1 VRVPTEAC
9 FGRRIVFAPLR
20 RGAVSLRRSAQGQA
34 LIILLL
40 MISIGAMLVV
50 YGSSSEVARAVRAD
64 QKTRATL
71 EYARQA
77 LIGRAIGDANRP
89 GSLPCPDSNND
100 GSADLF
106 VGSNCP
112 TYIGRLPWRT
122 LGVGDLRDESGERL
136 WYALAPSFRDHP
148 GAPALNSD
156 SRGSLVVYSGSDA
169 TTISREAVAIVFA
182 AGPALPGQA
191 RDENTAL
198 CETIGKHIPRSRC
211 PTNYLD
217 GASGFSN
224 ATAAGPYITATS
236 GALHNDR
243 LAVIVTADFMPQV
256 EQRVAM
262 ELRNALIA
270 YRGTSTCR
278 CYPWATTADDGTS
291 DVGKSRGRI
300 PVRDAAPESWR
311 AGALPAYFASN
322 DWARVIYYSVAR
334 TALEN
339 NGKDCATCVEP
350 TLSIDGTA
358 GHELVLLTPG
368 AAIGARPRST
378 WADYLDDIENRN
390 EDDRYVTPVSRDST
404 RNRIY
409 SVATP
414 LAGCAANA
422 RVLLGNVPCGG
433 SDGALRTACESAR
446 KALESCSCAAAAATL
461 TSFPCTSTL
470 TGTRCEPAF
479 SQLQACTS

>member
-1 VRVPTEAC
+1 VRIPTEAC
-9 FGRRIVFAPLR
+9 FGRRVLR
-20 RGAVSLRRSAQGQA
+20 TSRCRGAASSRRAVRGQA

-40 MISIGAMLVV
+40 MVSIAAMLLV
-50 YGSSSEVARAVRAD
+50 YGSSSEVARTVKAD

-71 EYARQA
+71 EYAKQA

-89 GSLPCPDSNND
+89 GSFPCPDSDND

-106 VGSNCP
+106 VGSSCP

-156 SRGSLVVYSGSDA
+156 TVGSLVVYSGSDA

-198 CETIGKHIPRSRC
+198 CETVGKHIPRSRC

-217 GASGFSN
+217 AASGFSN
-224 ATAAGPYITATS
+224 ATAAGPYIAATT
-236 GALHNDR
+236 GPLYNDR
-243 LAVIVTADFMPQV
+243 LAAIVTADFMPQV

-262 ELRNALIA
+262 DVRNALMA
-270 YRGTSTCR
+270 YKATSTCQ
-278 CYPWATTADDGTS
+278 CYPWATTANDGTS
-291 DVGKSRGRI
+291 DIGKNRGRI
-300 PVRDAAPESWR
+300 PVRDASPESWR
-311 AGALPAYFASN
+311 AGALPAYVGAN

-339 NGKDCATCVEP
+339 KGKGCESCVEP
-350 TLSIDGTA
+350 TLSVDGTA

-368 AAIGARPRST
+368 PAVRARPRST

-390 EDDRYVTPVSRDST
+390 EDDRYVTPASADAT
-404 RNRIY
+404 HNRIY
-409 SVATP
+409 SVTTP

-422 RVLLGNVPCGG
+422 RVLLENVPCGG
-433 SDGALRTACESAR
+433 SDGALRSACESAR

-461 TSFPCTSTL
+461 TSASCASIL

-479 SQLQACTS
+479 SRLQACTS